1 MKIIL
6 SGSKGAGKD
15 TFADILVKDYNFIKC
30 AFADKIREQI
40 KFLLQLKNDNEYDIV
55 KRSKLLM
62 LNHPGREHLIDGRH
76 LVREIGMLMLSY
88 DQQQFTKY
96 VLDIFDHNEDVVVT
110 DMRFDHELAAMQSVR
125 MLPHIKF
132 IKLID
137 SNIEG
142 DDHITEK
149 GFSDKI
155 FDHIIDN
162 SEKNLDHLKQQIAQT
177 LKGNYV

>member
-1 MKIIL
+1 
-6 SGSKGAGKD
+6 
-15 TFADILVKDYNFIKC
+15 
-30 AFADKIREQI
+30 
-40 KFLLQLKNDNEYDIV
+40 
-55 KRSKLLM
+55 
-62 LNHPGREHLIDGRH
+62 
-76 LVREIGMLMLSY
+76 
-88 DQQQFTKY
+88 
-96 VLDIFDHNEDVVVT
+96 
-110 DMRFDHELAAMQSVR
+110 MRFDHELAAMQSVR

-132 IKLID
+132 IKLMD